1 MSNLS
6 RNPLAQLYGHLQRL
20 VEGHLWMKV
29 MLGLAPGVPTGLL
42 LGPSAGLVPE
52 ETGRSLASWLGLP
65 GDMFIGL
72 VQMIMIPLVLT
83 SIIQGIAGG
92 GATADLAKLGP
103 KVGLY
108 FLAATVGA
116 IIIGVIAALVI
127 APGVGLG
134 GQMAVQAAPSAIS
147 APVNS
152 TFNPS
157 ELVKVL
163 LPRNPLASMVSGEML
178 SIVAFALISAL
189 AVRSLP
195 TATAAPI
202 LALLAA
208 VQEIC
213 MIITGWAMRL
223 APYAVFGLISR
234 VVTQVGL
241 DALGGIGLYM
251 GTVLL
256 SLLVIGILFCTALA
270 LFSDMSPFKFLAA
283 CRDVLLL
290 AFSVA
295 SSAAVMPLSLK
306 TAEEKLG
313 VPTETSRFIIPVGTI
328 LNMSGTAAYQAVA
341 ALFLAQVY
349 SLELG
354 LPTITL
360 LVVTTVAASI
370 GTPSAPGAGIVML
383 STVLAGV
390 GIPTEGI
397 ALIIGVDHV
406 LGMARTSVNVLSDLV
421 ACVLF
426 TPRSKQAQPEP
437 AAA

>member
-1 MSNLS
+1 MPTAS

-29 MLGLAPGVPTGLL
+29 MLGLALGVAVGLL
-42 LGPSAGLVPE
+42 LGPTAGVVPAQ
-52 ETGRSLASWLGLP
+52 TGRTVASWLGLP

-103 KVGLY
+103 KVGIY

-116 IIIGVIAALVI
+116 IIVGVLAALI
-127 APGVGLG
+127 IQPGSGLG
-134 GQMAVQAAPSAIS
+134 GQLAIEAAPSAIS
-147 APVNS
+147 APIR
-152 TFNPS
+152 TAFEPS
-157 ELVKVL
+157 DFMKVL

-195 TATAAPI
+195 KETAAPI
-202 LALLAA
+202 LQLLAA

-241 DALGGIGLYM
+241 GALGGIGLYM

-256 SLLVIGILFCTALA
+256 ALLIIGILFCVVLA
-270 LFSDMSPFKFLAA
+270 VFTDLSPLKFLAA
-283 CRDVLLL
+283 SKDVLLL

-306 TAEEKLG
+306 TAEERLG
-313 VPTETSRFIIPVGTI
+313 VPPETSRFIIPVGVI

-349 SLELG
+349 ALELG
-354 LPTITL
+354 LPAIVL

-370 GTPSAPGAGIVML
+370 GTPSAPGAGIIML
-383 STVLAGV
+383 STVLASV

-406 LGMARTSVNVLSDLV
+406 LGMARTSVNVASDLV

-426 TPRSKQAQPEP
+426 KPKSIAEGSEP
-437 AAA
+437 VAA

>member
-1 MSNLS
+1 MPQVS

-20 VEGHLWMKV
+20 VEGRLWLKV
-29 MLGLAPGVPTGLL
+29 MLGLLMGVACGLL
-42 LGPSAGLVPE
+42 LGPSAGLVPVD
-52 ETGRSLASWLGLP
+52 TGRTLASWLGLP

-92 GATADLAKLGP
+92 GASADLAKLGP

-108 FLAATVGA
+108 FLAATVVA
-116 IIIGVIAALVI
+116 IVVGVIAALVI
-127 APGVGLG
+127 QPGAGLG
-134 GQMAVQAAPSAIS
+134 GQLAVQAAPSAIS
-147 APVNS
+147 APVRS
-152 TFNPS
+152 EFNPS
-157 ELVKVL
+157 EFMKVL

-195 TATAAPI
+195 KASATPI
-202 LALLAA
+202 LQLLAA

-223 APYAVFGLISR
+223 APYAVFGLIAR

-241 DALGGIGLYM
+241 GALGGIGLYM

-256 SLLVIGILFCTALA
+256 ALLVVGILFGVVLA
-270 LFSDMSPFKFLAA
+270 VFTDLSPFRFLSQS
-283 CRDVLLL
+283 RDVLLL

-306 TAEEKLG
+306 TAEERLG
-313 VPTETSRFIIPVGTI
+313 VPPETSRFIIPVGVI

-349 SLELG
+349 ELHLG
-354 LPTITL
+354 LPAITL

-370 GTPSAPGAGIVML
+370 GTPSAPGAGIIML
-383 STVLAGV
+383 STVLASV

-406 LGMARTSVNVLSDLV
+406 LGMARSSVNVASDLV

-426 TPRSKQAQPEP
+426 KPKESVAPALP
-437 AAA
+437 AAG

>member
-1 MSNLS
+1 MGS
-6 RNPLAQLYGHLQRL
+6 RS
-20 VEGHLWMKV
+20 
-29 MLGLAPGVPTGLL
+29 APPVGLL
-42 LGPSAGLVPE
+42 EV
-52 ETGRSLASWLGLP
+52 ETGRTVASWLGLP

-72 VQMIMIPLVLT
+72 VQMIMIPLVLS

-103 KVGLY
+103 RVGAY
-108 FLAATVGA
+108 FLAATLAA
-116 IIIGVIAALVI
+116 IGLGVAAALI
-127 APGVGLG
+127 IEPGSGLG
-134 GQMAVQAAPSAIS
+134 GQLAIEAAPSAIS
-147 APVNS
+147 QSVS
-152 TFNPS
+152 QGGGHFDPS
-157 ELVKVL
+157 SIMKVL

-189 AVRSLP
+189 ALRSLP
-195 TATAAPI
+195 ATSSAPI
-202 LALLAA
+202 LQLLGA

-223 APYAVFGLISR
+223 APYAVFGLIAR

-241 DALGGIGLYM
+241 GALGGIGLYM
-251 GTVLL
+251 GTVLAA
-256 SLLVIGILFCTALA
+256 LLGVAVLFGVILA
-270 LFSDMSPFKFLAA
+270 FFTPMSPLRFLSAS
-283 CRDVLLL
+283 RDVLLL

-295 SSAAVMPLSLK
+295 SSAAVMPLSIK
-306 TAEEKLG
+306 TAEERLG
-313 VPTETSRFIIPVGTI
+313 VPPETARFIIPVGVM

-354 LPTITL
+354 LSAILL
-360 LVVTTVAASI
+360 LVVSTVAASI
-370 GTPSAPGAGIVML
+370 GTPSAPGAGIIML
-383 STVLAGV
+383 STVLASV

-406 LGMARTSVNVLSDLV
+406 LGMARTTVNVASDLV

-426 TPRSKQAQPEP
+426 KPQVEE
-437 AAA
+437 AAAVA